1 VELRG
6 VDKAFDDTI
15 ILLGAN
21 LTVMKGE
28 RVGIVGPNGSG
39 KSVMLKV
46 MQDRMPIDGGEVWV
60 GPSVSF
66 GYYSQEHETLD
77 LRRSAIA
84 AVRETKAM
92 YESDAVAILGRFL
105 LPYDAMQ
112 QPLSRLSGGEKSRV
126 QLACLM
132 QMGANCLLLDEPTNN
147 LDIPAA
153 EVLEAALDAFD
164 GTIILVSHDRYL
176 LDRLVDRIVEVKEG
190 ELTVYEGSYS
200 EYAERVG

>member
-1 VELRG
+1 LLKLMQGRMA
-6 VDKAFDDTI
+6 VD
-15 ILLGAN
+15 
-21 LTVMKGE
+21 E
-28 RVGIVGPNGSG
+28 
-39 KSVMLKV
+39 
-46 MQDRMPIDGGEVWV
+46 GEVWV

-77 LRRSAIA
+77 PGRSAVA
-84 AVRETKAM
+84 AVRETKNM

-112 QPLSRLSGGEKSRV
+112 QPVARLSGGEKSRV

-153 EVLEAALDAFD
+153 EVLEAALDAFE

-176 LDRLVDRIVEVKEG
+176 LDRLVDRIVEVNEG
-190 ELTVYEGSYS
+190 ELTTYEGSYS